1 MFGDRLQTGLSLL
14 KAVLVAVIVVAATGA
29 SRAEQWP
36 SRPVRIVVA
45 YPPGGTVDLVARAL
59 AQKLGDSLGQ
69 AFYVENRSGAGG
81 NVGTDYVAKAPPD
94 GYTLLMASDI
104 NFTVSPLFDSH
115 LPFQAK
121 DFAPISLAADFDL
134 ILSAHPSLPVNNVD
148 ELIALAKQQPGKIA
162 YGSYGPNSTHEL
174 VMQQL
179 QQLRDFRLSAVPY
192 RGNGEMVPDVLA
204 GRIQLALFG
213 VPPMLPY
220 LRSGQLKALAIGA
233 LKRID
238 VLPNVQTFAE
248 QGFPGF
254 EARTYAFLYAPA
266 GTPAPVISV
275 LQAET
280 ARALGATDVR
290 ERFLSN
296 GITPVSSTPEAL
308 AARIEKDSARWAN
321 VMQSIR
327 ERP

>member
-1 MFGDRLQTGLSLL
+1 MWTGLSLL
-14 KAVLVAVIVVAATGA
+14 KAVLIAAIVLAATGA
-29 SRAEQWP
+29 MCAEEWP

-59 AQKLGDSLGQ
+59 AQKLGESLGQ
-69 AFYVENRSGAGG
+69 AFYVENRSGGGG
-81 NVGTDYVAKAPPD
+81 NVGTEFVAKSAPD

-104 NFTVSPLFDSH
+104 NFTVSPLFDSQ

-134 ILSAHPSLPVNNVD
+134 ILSAHKSLPVNNVA
-148 ELIALAKQQPGKIA
+148 ELVALAKQQPGKIA

-192 RGNGEMVPDVLA
+192 RSSGEMLPDVLA

-220 LRSGQLKALAIGA
+220 IRSSQLKALAIGA

-238 VLPNVQTFAE
+238 VLPDVPTFAE
-248 QGFPGF
+248 QGLPGF

-266 GTPAPVISV
+266 GTPEPVISV
-275 LQAET
+275 LQAAT
-280 ARALGATDVR
+280 VRALAATDVR
-290 ERFLSN
+290 ERFLAN

-321 VMQSIR
+321 VMQSMR
-327 ERP
+327 DRP

>member
-1 MFGDRLQTGLSLL
+1 MWTGLGLL
-14 KAVLVAVIVVAATGA
+14 KAVLVAMIAFAATGA
-29 SRAEQWP
+29 RSAEEWP
-36 SRPVRIVVA
+36 SRPVKIVVA
-45 YPPGGTVDLVARAL
+45 YPPGGTVDLVARVL
-59 AQKLGDSLGQ
+59 AEKLGSSLGQ
-69 AFYVENRSGAGG
+69 SFYVENRSGGGG
-81 NVGTDYVAKAPPD
+81 NVGTEYVAKSAPD

-115 LPFQAK
+115 LPFQVK

-134 ILSAHPSLPVNNVD
+134 ILSAHPSLPVNNLA
-148 ELIALAKQQPGKIA
+148 ELVALAKQQPGKIA

-179 QQLRDFRLSAVPY
+179 QLLRDFRLSAVPY
-192 RGNGEMVPDVLA
+192 RSSGEMLPDVLA

-220 LRSGQLKALAIGA
+220 LRNGQLKALAIGA

-238 VLPNVQTFAE
+238 VLPDVQTFAE

-254 EARTYAFLYAPA
+254 EARTYAFLCAPA
-266 GTPAPVISV
+266 GTPEPVISV

-280 ARALGATDVR
+280 VHALSATDVR

-327 ERP
+327 EKP